1 MQSEKRKK
9 NTLGLG
15 IVILIVVVIVIFLIL
30 TIRTVNT
37 GEVAVVTRF
46 GVITGSQGAGLHF
59 KSPLEEY
66 HIISVTQ
73 NQVEDIYY
81 TATKDT
87 QSVNQQIVTQVSVD
101 PARVEEL
108 YRKFTGNHLD
118 GIIKPVLYDGF
129 KSATAGY
136 TLEGAIAQRDSL
148 AAQML
153 ANVKDRLEPYGINV
167 ISVEIK
173 DVQIPEAYAK
183 AVEEKK
189 TAEQIKLRTEI
200 EKETAIIK
208 ADQELEISRLEAEA
222 AKLQADINDTVAQ
235 TLTDEILRKMYIEKW
250 DGKLP
255 VYMSGDGAGLNM
267 LLPAEGSAQMSAA
280 APGTASGQE

>member
-1 MQSEKRKK
+1 MNASENGKRKSV
-9 NTLGLG
+9 GLG
-15 IVILIVVVIVIFLIL
+15 VVIVIIIAIIIL
-30 TIRTVNT
+30 LLATIRTVDT

-46 GVITGSQGAGLHF
+46 GVITGSQGAGIYL
-59 KSPLEEY
+59 KSPLDEY

-101 PARVEEL
+101 PARCEEL

-136 TLEGAIAQRDSL
+136 TLEGAIAQRDGL

-153 ANVKDRLEPYGINV
+153 ANVKSRLEPYGINV
-167 ISVEIK
+167 VSVEIK

-208 ADQELEISRLEAEA
+208 ANQELEIRRLEAEA
-222 AKLQADINDTVAQ
+222 KKLEADVNETISQ
-235 TLTDEILRKMYIEKW
+235 TLTDEVLRKMYLDKW

-255 VYMSGDGAGLNM
+255 VYMSGDSGGINM
-267 LLPAEGSAQMSAA
+267 LLPMEAAE
-280 APGTASGQE
+280 

>member
-1 MQSEKRKK
+1 MNSSIKTKRSSVR
-9 NTLGLG
+9 LS
-15 IVILIVVVIVIFLIL
+15 VVIVVIIAIIIL
-30 TIRTVNT
+30 LFATIRTVDT

-46 GVITGSQGAGLHF
+46 GVITGSQGAGIYI

-101 PARVEEL
+101 PTQCEEL

-136 TLEGAIAQRDSL
+136 TLEGAIAQRDAL
-148 AAQML
+148 AAVML
-153 ANVKDRLEPYGINV
+153 DNVKNRLAPYGINV
-167 ISVEIK
+167 VSVEIK

-208 ADQELEISRLEAEA
+208 ASQELEIARLEAEA
-222 AKLQADINDTVAQ
+222 KKLEASVNETVSQ
-235 TLTDEILRKMYIEKW
+235 TLTDEILRKMYLDKW

-255 VYMSGDGAGLNM
+255 VYMSGDSAGINM
-267 LLPAEGSAQMSAA
+267 LLPADVS
-280 APGTASGQE
+280 SGQ